1 MYYIV
6 IRITLILLLSS
17 ILSAQSNYI
26 ITGQVVDSD
35 TDEPMLYANLVL
47 LKDTD
52 SSQVA
57 GTVTNADGN
66 FKLENINE
74 GKYFIIASFVG
85 YQKVETP
92 VFELKGNIYV
102 GKLAISK
109 LSILLDEVSVTGEK
123 STIETSLDK
132 KVYNVGKDII
142 SESGSASDILQNI
155 PSLSVDVN
163 GNVTLRGT
171 SNVTFLINGRSSARL
186 RRNAPIALQQMPAY
200 TIERIE
206 IITNPSAKYSAQ
218 GSGGIINII
227 QREDSET
234 GFNGELIGNIGN
246 EKRYNTSF
254 IQSYGSKKLN
264 NTLSYSLQRPSG
276 KNIFSDKRIINNSV
290 NSGQLSLYDE
300 NGSSLTKP
308 LAHVFDAGLVIQP
321 GDENIFEI
329 TGHYLSKNSNHK
341 GSSDISLL
349 DEQGQYEYK
358 LQSNSTNDEYERE
371 GEGGLAYS
379 HYFNGDENHSL
390 VLEGAYSGY
399 DEQEDQTFNDIYSI
413 PANESSQQKIFVNKT
428 GHQYELIAE
437 YAVPLNDVSD
447 FEVGYLGEFIN
458 DNIYYNTEDNPNRF
472 IFDQNVNSGYAI
484 HNRDIGNFS
493 LELGLRWEQTNVKSH
508 LIEPIDSLIPN
519 DYFNLFPSFK
529 LAFEIDQFQNAGFS
543 YGKRLNRPEA
553 DMLNPYPEYIDPR
566 NAVSG
571 NPLLKP
577 EEIHSLELSYQN
589 VGEQFTFTQSL
600 FYRYKYNA
608 FTDIANV
615 YDDSVVVI
623 TTENL
628 SDQRLAGIEVIFSGK
643 LTDWWDFDLSA
654 SIYNDEINGSNL
666 GYSNNKSSLSGLVDY
681 YSLFRITRKTLL
693 FQINFSYLS
702 PVITPQ
708 GKKKEI
714 FFLNAGIKQL
724 LFSDQLSITFTIT
737 DILHTYKEIWDL
749 DTPQLIQN
757 TQLYRNEPVFYF
769 GFSWRFGE
777 SYQGDEK
784 QLEFEGGGLKKL

>member
-1 MYYIV
+1 MLF
-6 IRITLILLLSS
+6 TPL
-17 ILSAQSNYI
+17 LSAQSSYV

-35 TDEPMLYANLVL
+35 TDEPLLYANVVL

-66 FKLENINE
+66 FKFENINQ
-74 GKYFIIASFVG
+74 GKYFINTSFVG
-85 YQKVETP
+85 YQKIETP
-92 VFELKGNIYV
+92 VFELSGNIYV

-123 STIETSLDK
+123 STLETSLDK

-186 RRNAPIALQQMPAY
+186 RRNAPVALQQIPAY

-218 GSGGIINII
+218 GTGGIINII
-227 QREDSET
+227 QKEDSET

-246 EKRYNTSF
+246 EKKYNASL
-254 IQSYGSKKLN
+254 ILSYGSKALS
-264 NTLSYSLQRPSG
+264 TSLSYSLRHPSG
-276 KNIFSDKRIINNSV
+276 TNIFSDERINKDSV
-290 NSGQLSLYDE
+290 SGQKVSFYKED
-300 NGSSLTKP
+300 GSSLTKP
-308 LAHVFDAGLVIQP
+308 LGHVFDAGIVFQP
-321 GDENIFEI
+321 DDENILEI
-329 TGHYLSKNSNHK
+329 TGHYLSQNSDHQ
-341 GSSDISLL
+341 GSSDISLID
-349 DEQGQYEYK
+349 DEGQYEYK
-358 LQSNSTNDEYERE
+358 LKSNSTNDEYERE
-371 GEGGLAYS
+371 GEGGISYS
-379 HYFNGDENHSL
+379 HNFGGNENHSL
-390 VLEGAYSGY
+390 TLEGAYSGY
-399 DEQEDQTFNDIYSI
+399 DEAENQNFYDIYSI
-413 PANESSQQKIFVNKT
+413 PANETSQQNIYVNKT

-437 YAVPLNDVSD
+437 YALPLNDVSD
-447 FEVGYLGEFIN
+447 IEVGYLGEFVN
-458 DNIYYNTEDNPNRF
+458 DNIYYDTENLPNRF

-484 HNRDIGNFS
+484 YSRDIGNFN
-493 LELGLRWEQTNVKSH
+493 LELGVRGEQTDVKSH
-508 LIEPIDSLIPN
+508 LVEPIDSLIPN
-519 DYFNLFPSFK
+519 DYFNFFPSIR
-529 LAFEIDQFQNAGFS
+529 LAYEIDQFQNIGLS
-543 YGKRLNRPEA
+543 YGKRINRPEA

-589 VGEQFTFTQSL
+589 VGEQFTFTQTL
-600 FYRYKYNA
+600 FYRYKNNA

-615 YDDSVVVI
+615 YNDSVVVV

-628 SDQRLAGIEVIFSGK
+628 ADQKLGGIEAIFSGK

-666 GYSNNKSSLSGLVDY
+666 GYSNNKSSISGLIDF

-693 FQINFSYLS
+693 FQINFSYLA
-702 PVITPQ
+702 PVLTPQ
-708 GKKKEI
+708 GRKKEI

-724 LFSDQLSITFTIT
+724 LFSDQLSITFTVS

-757 TQLYRNEPVFYF
+757 TQLYRNEPVIYF

-777 SYQGDEK
+777 AYQGDEK
-784 QLEFEGGGLKKL
+784 KLEFEGEGLKKL